1 MPRIWTPVVPIAL
14 SVFMPSL
21 LAQVT
26 PTQAAHSYAAPHQAE
41 LLQQFKEFAAI
52 PDVAAAPAGLRR
64 NADYLIGQ
72 LRQRGI
78 QAQLLSAPGLPESV
92 PLVVYGEL
100 KTPGAGLDVK
110 WLPRRVGS
118 PQSADR

>member
-1 MPRIWTPVVPIAL
+1 MVQLRLHSRPSVPTTSSAYPSTNGFTPASALCNIAAAARRT
-14 SVFMPSL
+14 VTML
-21 LAQVT
+21 LAL
-26 PTQAAHSYAAPHQAE
+26 AS
-41 LLQQFKEFAAI
+41 
-52 PDVAAAPAGLRR
+52 
-64 NADYLIGQ
+64 
-72 LRQRGI
+72 I